1 MTSTS
6 GHAVRQ
12 ELPWPPFP
20 EADYMLSRYVC
31 SCGWKGN
38 SFIDSKKR
46 REARELAQQE
56 ADEHRAAA
64 VSSQHRTGTTMS
76 SKISDERLAE
86 LLAVEKR
93 FGPAGSRLF
102 YGELAAMLAELA
114 EYRAREA
121 ASEYALGRPASM
133 PDMSGRDSW
142 TIVGGPHSNYRMM
155 LKMAETRPEVN
166 GQPVT
171 ILARRVGPW
180 EAVGD
185 DD

>member
-1 MTSTS
+1 
-6 GHAVRQ
+6 
-12 ELPWPPFP
+12 
-20 EADYMLSRYVC
+20 
-31 SCGWKGN
+31 
-38 SFIDSKKR
+38 
-46 REARELAQQE
+46 
-56 ADEHRAAA
+56 
-64 VSSQHRTGTTMS
+64 MS

-102 YGELAAMLAELA
+102 YGELAALLSELA

-121 ASEYALGRPASM
+121 AREYALGRPASM

-142 TIVGGPHSNYRMM
+142 TIVGGPYSNYQVTRN
-155 LKMAETRPEVN
+155 LAKNRPEVK

-171 ILARRVGPW
+171 ILTRLVGPW

-185 DD
+185 DAGE

>member
-1 MTSTS
+1 
-6 GHAVRQ
+6 
-12 ELPWPPFP
+12 
-20 EADYMLSRYVC
+20 
-31 SCGWKGN
+31 
-38 SFIDSKKR
+38 
-46 REARELAQQE
+46 
-56 ADEHRAAA
+56 
-64 VSSQHRTGTTMS
+64 MS

-86 LLAVEKR
+86 LIEFHGRIRDSSHVPPEVYQYHIDEVNA
-93 FGPAGSRLF
+93 
-102 YGELAAMLAELA
+102 LAELA

-142 TIVGGPHSNYRMM
+142 TIVDGPHSNYRMM

-180 EAVGD
+180 EAVSD
-185 DD
+185 DE